1 MYETYTLTRE
11 LLMPVLPR
19 RPAISSVD
27 ARDRLSDVINRA
39 AYGGERVVLTRRG
52 RALAAIVPMQDVER
66 LEAIE
71 AKLDAADFRKAKKA
85 AARGHTTPWSD
96 LKRELRLK

>member
-1 MYETYTLTRE
+1 MAI
-11 LLMPVLPR
+11 PPR
-19 RPAISSVD
+19 QAVSTVD

-52 RALAAIVPMQDVER
+52 RALAAIVPMRDVER
-66 LEAIE
+66 LEALE
-71 AKLDAADFRKAKKA
+71 DRLEAADFRKAKKA
-85 AARGHTTPWSD
+85 AARGRATAWPE

>member
-1 MYETYTLTRE
+1 MAI
-11 LLMPVLPR
+11 PPR
-19 RPAISSVD
+19 QAVSTVD
-27 ARDRLSDVINRA
+27 ARERLSDVINRA
-39 AYGGERVVLTRRG
+39 AYGGERVVLMRRG

-71 AKLDAADFRKAKKA
+71 ARLDIAAFRKAKKA
-85 AARGHTTPWSD
+85 AVRGRTAPWAE